1 MYKIE
6 DITNQII
13 CGDCVEV
20 MKEIPEES
28 IDMVLTS
35 PPYDNL
41 RVYDGFSFNFKNTA
55 NELYRILKSG
65 GTIVWVVGD
74 ATIDGSET
82 GTSFEQALY
91 FKSIGFKLHDT
102 MIYYKNFFQVG
113 SGNPTRYH
121 NNFEYIFIL
130 VKGKIKTFNG
140 IKDRKNVVTGQMK
153 AGQVRQKDGSILT
166 RPGNFVLEYGLRNNI
181 WKYEVGG
188 CKTTMDHVEHPA
200 MFPEKLAQDHIISW
214 SNKGDIV
221 LDPFNGSGTTTK
233 IAKKLCRNYIGI
245 EISQK
250 YVDIAKSRLRQ
261 DVLQI

>member
-1 MYKIE
+1 MYQIE
-6 DITNQII
+6 TVINQII
-13 CGDCVEV
+13 CGNNIEV
-20 MKEIPEES
+20 MKEIPENS

-41 RVYDGFSFNFKNTA
+41 RVYDGFEFNFEDTA
-55 NELYRILKSG
+55 KELFRILKDG

-82 GTSFEQALY
+82 GTSFKQALY
-91 FKSIGFKLHDT
+91 FKDLGFKLHDT
-102 MIYYKNFFQVG
+102 MIYYKNFFQVS

-121 NNFEYIFIL
+121 NNFEYIFVL

-153 AGQVRQKDGSILT
+153 VGQVRQKDGTIKN
-166 RPGNFVLEYGLRNNI
+166 RPGNYVLEYGLRNNI
-181 WKYEVGG
+181 WRYEVGG
-188 CKTTMDHVEHPA
+188 GKTTMDKVDHPA

-214 SNKGDIV
+214 SNKGDLI

-233 IAKKLCRNYIGI
+233 IAKQLGRNYIGI
-245 EISQK
+245 DIAEK
-250 YVDIAKSRLRQ
+250 YCEMAKSRLRQ
-261 DVLQI
+261 DVLPI